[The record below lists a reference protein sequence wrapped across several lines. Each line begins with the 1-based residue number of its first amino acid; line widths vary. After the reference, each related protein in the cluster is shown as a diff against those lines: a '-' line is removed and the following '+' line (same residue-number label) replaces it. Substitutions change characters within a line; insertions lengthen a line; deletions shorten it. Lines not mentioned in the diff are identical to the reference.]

1 MTRINLIDVCKMTD
15 QHLLAEYRELPRI
28 VNDWKKRYGDIK
40 FYKAIPNKFC
50 LGQGH
55 VKFFR
60 NKIKFLIQRYRLIVD
75 ELLKRNFAIKQTSIV
90 DNEVSHI
97 LTIDINQITWKP
109 SNEDIEISQQ
119 RITEKIKQKPKFYR
133 FYGST
138 LIT

>member
-1 MTRINLIDVCKMTD
+1 MTRINLIDVSIMTD

-28 VNDWKKRYGDIK
+28 VNDWKKRYGDSK

-60 NKIKFLIQRYRLIVD
+60 NKIKFLIQQYRLIVD
-75 ELLKRNFAIKQTSIV
+75 ELLKRNFSIKQTSIV
-90 DNEVSHI
+90 DNEVAHL

-109 SNEDIEISQQ
+109 SVEDITISQQ
-119 RITEKIKQKPKFYR
+119 RITEKIKQKPEFYR
-133 FYGST
+133 FYSNR
-138 LIT
+138 LLV

>member
-1 MTRINLIDVCKMTD
+1 MTRINLIDVSIMTD

-28 VNDWKKRYGDIK
+28 VNDWKKRYSDIK

-60 NKIKFLIQRYRLIVD
+60 NKIQFLIQRYGLIVG
-75 ELLKRNFAIKQTSIV
+75 ELLKRNFAVKQTSIV
-90 DNEVSHI
+90 DNEISH
-97 LTIDINQITWKP
+97 LLSIDVNQITWKP

-133 FYGST
+133 FYGSSI
-138 LIT
+138 LI